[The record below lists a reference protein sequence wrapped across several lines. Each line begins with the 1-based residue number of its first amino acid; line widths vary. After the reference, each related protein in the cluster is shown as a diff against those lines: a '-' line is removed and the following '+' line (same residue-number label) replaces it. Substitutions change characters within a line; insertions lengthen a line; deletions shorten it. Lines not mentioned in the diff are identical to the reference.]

1 MHIFKICW
9 NTVIKTVFFLAE
21 KRHIEV
27 FKHYFNWNRQT
38 LCRKYM
44 IVKEQI
50 LAFVWV
56 CVLLI
61 NAFSFIQKRKEWYI
75 YFKCGIVIS
84 WSSILRLL
92 LLFLCVCSTTQSCLT
107 LCNPMDCNSPGPQ
120 SVEFSKQEYW
130 SRLPFPTPGDLLHP
144 GIEPLHWQADL
155 SIHQRILYCHLSN

>member
-38 LCRKYM
+38 LCRKYI

-75 YFKCGIVIS
+75 YFKYGIVIS

-92 LLFLCVCSTTQSCLT
+92 LLFLCVCSTTQSCLI
-107 LCNPMDCNSPGPQ
+107 LCNPMDCNLPGPQ
-120 SVEFSKQEYW
+120 S
-130 SRLPFPTPGDLLHP
+130 
-144 GIEPLHWQADL
+144 GIFQA
-155 SIHQRILYCHLSN
+155 RILEQVAISYSRGSSPPRDWTPVPWASCIDRQT